1 MSNELAV
8 KSDQGFWDEKQLAA
22 LKQIGLGNAPK
33 GDLAIFLHH
42 AQKTGLDPFAR
53 QIYMIQR
60 GGQYTIQASIDGLRI
75 VAQRSG
81 KYRGQTPAYWCG
93 IDGDWTDVWLQP
105 TPPVAAKV
113 GVYADGFAEPLWA
126 VAKWDSYAQ
135 PSSPIWKKMP
145 DLMLA
150 KCAEA
155 LALRKAF
162 PQDLSG
168 VYSDEEMAQADQ
180 TRTVKAVVEV
190 EQPQDWTIILTE
202 IFTCDTIEK
211 LRELHGK
218 YKSLL
223 KMEIPEM
230 DGEKF
235 GKLEDVFNSQKNLI
249 TTPKAVANG

>member
-33 GDLAIFLHH
+33 GDLAIFLHQ
-42 AQKTGLDPFAR
+42 AQKTGLDPFTR

-75 VAQRSG
+75 IAQRSG
-81 KYRGQTPAYWCG
+81 KYAGQTPAYWCG
-93 IDGDWTDVWLQP
+93 PDGECRDVWLEA

-113 GVYADGFAEPLWA
+113 GIYATDFREPLWA
-126 VAKWDSYAQ
+126 TAKWDSYSQ
-135 PSSPIWKKMP
+135 NSPIWRKMP

-168 VYSDEEMAQADQ
+168 VYSDEEMAQATPTKVSDIVQ
-180 TRTVKAVVEV
+180 VV
-190 EQPQDWTIILTE
+190 PADIDWTAILTS
-202 IFTCDTIEK
+202 IFTTTTMEE
-211 LRELHGK
+211 LRGLYMTH
-218 YKSLL
+218 KSLL
-223 KMEIPEM
+223 KVEIPEM

-235 GKLEDVFNSQKNLI
+235 GTLEDVFNDQKKILSDQ
-249 TTPKAVANG
+249 PKEVANG